1 MLVNH
6 LSVVDQFIVARVLTL
21 LITENRVTY
30 RDADRQMDKSTVGHM
45 SMAFGDSHHFVLALC
60 SHSPHQ
66 LLFLD
71 PPMRSKEKRTDCE
84 IDGRKGRQRDRE
96 TGRQGDRETG
106 RQGDRDRETGRQGDR
121 ETGRQRDRET
131 ERQGDRE
138 TGRQKDRDK
147 RTDRQRHIGR
157 QRDRQ
162 TDGETGR

>member
-45 SMAFGDSHHFVLALC
+45 SRAFGDSHHFVLALC

-96 TGRQGDRETG
+96 TGRQEDRKT
-106 RQGDRDRETGRQGDR
+106 DRDRET
-121 ETGRQRDRET
+121 ERQRDRET

-138 TGRQKDRDK
+138 TERQGDRE
-147 RTDRQRHIGR
+147 TERQR

-162 TDGETGR
+162 TGRQKDRETEINGQTDRDI